1 MTWRCFLIFGA
12 ILKYQI
18 NFGSYDIEG
27 VILETSL
34 LPSSACTQLTEVSYT
49 PLSVLAACATA
60 ALDAGTRCTSSIT
73 QKMAE
78 LAQEHH
84 SLIWHHSAHL
94 QPVFDFG
101 FNASGL
107 PRFGI
112 SKHHHLILKWLL
124 ITNLFYKHYSYI
136 WFCRNPQYLC
146 FSFWKVIRKP
156 KPIYYYFK
164 CD

>member
-1 MTWRCFLIFGA
+1 MTRGCLLIFGA
-12 ILKYQI
+12 ILKFQI
-18 NFGSYDIEG
+18 SFGSYDIEG
-27 VILETSL
+27 ALLEASL
-34 LPSSACTQLTEVSYT
+34 SPSSACAQLTEVSHN
-49 PLSVLAACATA
+49 LLGVLAACTTV
-60 ALDAGTRCTSSIT
+60 ALDAPVASLKRWLSW
-73 QKMAE
+73 
-78 LAQEHH
+78 HH
-84 SLIWHHSAHL
+84 SLHL

-101 FNASGL
+101 FNASDL

-112 SKHHHLILKWLL
+112 SILHHLILKWLL

-146 FSFWKVIRKP
+146 FSFWKVIWKP